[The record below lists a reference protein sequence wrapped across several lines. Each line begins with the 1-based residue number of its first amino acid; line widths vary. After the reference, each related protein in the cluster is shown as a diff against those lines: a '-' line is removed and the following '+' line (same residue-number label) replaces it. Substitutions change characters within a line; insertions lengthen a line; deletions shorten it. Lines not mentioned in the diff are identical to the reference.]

1 MPVDISLLLCDT
13 ITLRIGLAHGC
24 SWFFLLDTASLRFQ
38 PTKRPQ
44 IATQKPKVKAPF
56 PKSIPPAASVAPTAA
71 ASSIP
76 SGNIAKA
83 PPKTS
88 LADWTANDDD
98 EDINGFYGG
107 EKRQRGGRKKRKK
120 NKEESHIPQNWD
132 DIYDPSRPNSY
143 EEYKNSDEKV
153 REVREWKDKLYA
165 HRIARQRSDYTDS
178 DDDARSR
185 PQMNS
190 MFPHRHCR
198 RAMLTIRRSVCAA
211 TNVICSPS

>member
-1 MPVDISLLLCDT
+1 M
-13 ITLRIGLAHGC
+13 RIGLAHGC
-24 SWFFLLDTASLRFQ
+24 PGFSLLETASLRFQ

-44 IATQKPKVKAPF
+44 IAAQKPKIKAPF
-56 PKSIPPAASVAPTAA
+56 SKATLPAAPVAPLVATP
-71 ASSIP
+71 SIP
-76 SGNIAKA
+76 SGNISRAQ
-83 PPKTS
+83 PKTS
-88 LADWTANDDD
+88 LADWTGNDDD
-98 EDINGFYGG
+98 EDVNGFYGG

-143 EEYKNSDEKV
+143 EEYKNSDEKI

-178 DDDARSR
+178 DDDARPR

-190 MFPHRHCR
+190 GFLLHLQARQ
-198 RAMLTIRRSVCAA
+198 L
-211 TNVICSPS
+211 